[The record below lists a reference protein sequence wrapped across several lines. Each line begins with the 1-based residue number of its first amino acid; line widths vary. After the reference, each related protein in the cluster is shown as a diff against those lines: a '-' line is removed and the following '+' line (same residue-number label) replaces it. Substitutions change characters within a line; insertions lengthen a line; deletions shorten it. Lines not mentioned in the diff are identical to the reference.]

1 MADPITASAGLS
13 MGMTAAGGV
22 ASMFGASE
30 SAEASSKAYQYKA
43 QVAMFNKQINEQN
56 ARWALDSGEISS
68 QESGLKSRQEIAGTK
83 VVQAASGFDVG
94 GGTNEAVRDT
104 QQEVAAFDQNV
115 IRWDAKK
122 TAFGYAAKAQADE
135 AEANL
140 DVMASKSAEDAG
152 RISMFTSFLTA
163 GSSVADKWTKGQ
175 TIGMWG

>member
-1 MADPITASAGLS
+1 MADPATMGGASMGLQAIGGIIGGIGAKQSADASAQS
-13 MGMTAAGGV
+13 
-22 ASMFGASE
+22 
-30 SAEASSKAYQYKA
+30 YRYKA
-43 QVAMFNKQINEQN
+43 QVARFNKQINEQN

-122 TAFGYAAKAQADE
+122 TAFGYSVKAATNE
-135 AEANL
+135 AEAAL
-140 DVMASKSAEDAG
+140 DMASATHAEEAG
-152 RISMFTSFLTA
+152 TISMITSFLGA
-163 GSSVADKWTKGQ
+163 GSGVADKWTKGQ
-175 TIGMWG
+175 TIGLWGA

>member
-1 MADPITASAGLS
+1 MASPEMGAASMGLQAIGGIIGGIGAKESADASA
-13 MGMTAAGGV
+13 
-22 ASMFGASE
+22 
-30 SAEASSKAYQYKA
+30 SSYRYKA

-56 ARWALDSGEISS
+56 ARWALDAGETSAM
-68 QESGLKSRQEIAGTK
+68 ESGLKSRQEIAGTK

-122 TAFGYAAKAQADE
+122 TSFGYAAKAQANE

-140 DVMASKSAEDAG
+140 DTMSASGAEKAG
-152 RISMFTSFLTA
+152 TIAMITSFLGA
-163 GSSVADKWTKGQ
+163 GSGVADKWTKGQ
-175 TIGMWG
+175 TAGMWGT